1 MRFDREGRV
10 TGTVAKGPFAT
21 CSLTRRE
28 AIRRTA
34 LLGVAPLVVAACLPA
49 AERPPP
55 AAVAA
60 SDRGEP
66 FADGSFFDDGFGW
79 IA

>member
-1 MRFDREGRV
+1 MRIDREGRV
-10 TGTVAKGPFAT
+10 TETVAKGPFAT

-60 SDRGEP
+60 PDRGEP